1 MSKSTIT
8 SNTVD
13 DQALDTRGAAKVL
26 GISASTLNK
35 ARMTGRNASTIKS
48 EAASFTGC
56 RKSRPGWTPS
66 AAVPLQMQERCDADL
81 RRRHSNC
88 RQAPGEPL

>member
-1 MSKSTIT
+1 MSKSPLT

-35 ARMTGRNASTIKS
+35 ARMTGTRRHTIKS
-48 EAASFTGC
+48 EAALFTGC
-56 RKSRPGWTPS
+56 RRLKRGWTPS
-66 AAVPLQMQERCDADL
+66 AAVPLQMKERCDADL
-81 RRRHSNC
+81 RRRHSSC
-88 RQAPGEPL
+88 RQAPSESP